1 MRQVEAMQRSAMAPA
16 VPPVVRVF
24 GGFVLEVLPGALASL
39 IGGVLLVHCLFSGP
53 ATAPATAAAASGPAS
68 PEMVARVRNEHAL
81 LRQVLAAAQAVPQR
95 QVAAADDTQ
104 AQAAAAAEEGAG
116 PALAAARPAS
126 PRHRTAATAPLAV
139 GPAAGVI
146 ARAQQI
152 PGPAPAGAAP
162 AAGPVRDEPTLI
174 ADTRAVKDQVVGA
187 AVHAAKLIGGIPFW
201 IGRRLGANDANAH
214 AAAAAS

>member
-16 VPPVVRVF
+16 VPPGVRVF

-53 ATAPATAAAASGPAS
+53 ATAPATAGAASGPAS

-81 LRQVLAAAQAVPQR
+81 LRQVLAAAQTAPQR
-95 QVAAADDTQ
+95 QVAAAADDAQ
-104 AQAAAAAEEGAG
+104 AQTAAAAGE
-116 PALAAARPAS
+116 AAARPAS

-139 GPAAGVI
+139 GAAPGPAAGVI

-187 AVHAAKLIGGIPFW
+187 AVHAVKLIGGIPFW